1 MNYKARA
8 NAMREYFTEKELNI
22 ISYAL
27 ELLAEHHEEKTNI
40 NNESGM
46 NSNYIELHMRAAYDV
61 RELKNNL
68 DL

>member
-8 NAMREYFTEKELNI
+8 NAMREYFNEKELNI

-27 ELLAEHHEEKTNI
+27 ELLAEHHEEKANI
-40 NNESGM
+40 ENESGI
-46 NSNYIELHMRAAYDV
+46 NTKYKELHKQAAFDV

>member
-27 ELLAEHHEEKTNI
+27 ELLAEH
-40 NNESGM
+40 
-46 NSNYIELHMRAAYDV
+46 IELHRRAAYDV